1 MATSCSGQVQLA
13 AGEVDTVCS
22 DHAPWTLAAKLDPA
36 LDVVTARQGV
46 ADLETLMPMLFSEG
60 VAAGRISLDRFV
72 ELTSASTAAGC
83 SACTRG
89 KARSPSAP
97 TPTSGYG
104 THSSAGSSTGRAC
117 SRARDTRCTTA
128 GACRAGPGSSCA
140 AASSCWPT
148 APQWPSPARGNGS
161 GAISQDRPSGIIAH
175 DRLRRIRRF
184 TAEHSLH
191 SYPLKIWAAGI

>member
-72 ELTSASTAAGC
+72 ELTSASTARLFGLYP
-83 SACTRG
+83 R
-89 KARSPSAP
+89 K
-97 TPTSGYG
+97 G
-104 THSSAGSSTGRAC
+104 TIAVGSDADLGLWDPQQRRIIDGSRMQ
-117 SRARDTRCTTA
+117 SRAGYVGVRRLE
-128 GACRAGPGSSCA
+128 RAGL
-140 AASSCWPT
+140 
-148 APQWPSPARGNGS
+148 APVRPAPRPARAGRRHRS
-161 GAISQDRPSGIIAH
+161 GPARYYSPG
-175 DRLRRIRRF
+175 L
-184 TAEHSLH
+184 
-191 SYPLKIWAAGI
+191 